1 VTDPIT
7 SLVHKLLVAEDPD
20 ELRTL
25 REQLNQAIHERLEE
39 LRKGIRALPNAR
51 PHARLRKPS
60 GSEGD
65 QEKH

>member
-1 VTDPIT
+1 MNDPIT

-51 PHARLRKPS
+51 PRKPS
-60 GSEGD
+60 GSQGD